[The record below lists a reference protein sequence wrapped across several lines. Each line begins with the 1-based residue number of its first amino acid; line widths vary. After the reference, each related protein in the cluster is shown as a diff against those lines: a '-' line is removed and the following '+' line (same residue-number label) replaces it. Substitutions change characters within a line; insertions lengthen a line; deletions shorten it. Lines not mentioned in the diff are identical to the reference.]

1 MQTEEGTTTETVL
14 LPLMMNGRRLGVRQ
28 ALARI
33 GEHTQE
39 VLARL
44 TRHR

>member
-1 MQTEEGTTTETVL
+1 MTDVVL
-14 LPLMMNGRRLGVRQ
+14 LPITIGGRRPGVRH

-39 VLARL
+39 VLSRL
-44 TRHR
+44 RGKVVA